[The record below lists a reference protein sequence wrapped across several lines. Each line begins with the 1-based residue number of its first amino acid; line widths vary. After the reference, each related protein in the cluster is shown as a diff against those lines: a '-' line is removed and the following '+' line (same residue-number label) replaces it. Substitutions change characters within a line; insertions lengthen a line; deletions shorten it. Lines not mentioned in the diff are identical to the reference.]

1 MKVQRVPV
9 KKNKELKYLRKAV
22 SNFGQETEL
31 AEGDI
36 ITVTDTTTNI
46 IDYKGKYYALRDFEQ
61 LVITNEDG
69 YELRI
74 DDYKYIIDFTD
85 VENLQYETMTITKP
99 LISGCK
105 IQRKGSDIKG
115 IIVDKPIEDGKY
127 NTFGFQY
134 YQANNDLSPVMV
146 GSDEEWY
153 SIDTTRICILL
164 PIEKV
169 KSIIFNNDM
178 DNDFKVRHIQSL
190 LA

>member
-1 MKVQRVPV
+1 M
-9 KKNKELKYLRKAV
+9 

-105 IQRKGSDIKG
+105 IQR
-115 IIVDKPIEDGKY
+115 
-127 NTFGFQY
+127 
-134 YQANNDLSPVMV
+134 
-146 GSDEEWY
+146 
-153 SIDTTRICILL
+153 
-164 PIEKV
+164 
-169 KSIIFNNDM
+169 
-178 DNDFKVRHIQSL
+178 
-190 LA
+190 